1 MKMKNEFLN
10 KRSLKFGSYSVA
22 LTTIIIAAVV
32 ILNAIVGAT
41 QIRDRLKIDLTS
53 QKLYSIGE
61 QTDEV
66 LKALTQD
73 IEIIG
78 LFDENQSD
86 QYYDQIVEFVKQ
98 YELKSNKIH
107 IRYVDPD
114 KEVAYIQNEL
124 DPNGVLGVQKYNFV
138 VKSDRRTKVLSAYD
152 LIEQTTD
159 QNYQM
164 NISGLNAEYAFT
176 GAIRYVSADEIPVIY
191 YTQGHGE
198 GDMSTDYSELK
209 LSIERH
215 GYDMK
220 PLVLSSQENVPADAS
235 IVMVTSPQMDLSVQE
250 MDKLSNYVENGGN
263 ALLMFDPLEL
273 NTPMPN
279 FETFLTRYNIGLGY
293 DIVFEMAANR
303 YSFNEP
309 VVFMPYVENNDINA
323 NLDPDSFI
331 MTMAFTRSIPILQN
345 QKEWI
350 TCTPLLTTS
359 AEAESQAL
367 NADAQNTKGPFNIAV
382 AAENKG
388 GNKPSK
394 AVVIGNALFVTN
406 NGKDSFGAT
415 GETFV
420 LNALNWMENKETD
433 IFIAAKTYSVPMLE
447 GVTQQTM
454 ILVPIVLIVVIP
466 LIIFGVGV
474 FIWLRRRHL

>member
-1 MKMKNEFLN
+1 MNMKNDFLN

-22 LTTIIIAAVV
+22 LTAIVIAAVV

-61 QTDEV
+61 KTDEV
-66 LKALTQD
+66 LKELNQD

-78 LFDENQSD
+78 LFDENESD
-86 QYYDQIVEFVKQ
+86 QYYNQIVEFVKQ

-107 IRYVDPD
+107 IRYVDPV

-124 DPNGVLGVQKYNFV
+124 DPNGVLGIQKYNYV
-138 VKSDRRTKVLSAYD
+138 VKSDKRTKVLSAYD

-164 NISGLNAEYAFT
+164 SISGLNAEYAFT
-176 GAIRYVSADEIPVIY
+176 GAIRYVAADEVPVIY

-209 LSIERH
+209 HSIEQH
-215 GYDMK
+215 GYDVK
-220 PLVLSSQENVPADAS
+220 PLTLSALEGVPADAS
-235 IVMVTSPQMDLSVQE
+235 VVLITGPQQDLSVQE
-250 MDKLSNYVENGGN
+250 MERLTTYMENGGDT
-263 ALLMFDPLEL
+263 LLMFDSLEL
-273 NTPMPN
+273 NPQMPN
-279 FETFLTRYNIGLGY
+279 FEVFLAKFNLGLGY
-293 DIVFEMAANR
+293 DIIFEMAANR
-303 YSFNEP
+303 YYFNKP
-309 VVFMPYVENNDINA
+309 YIFMPTVENNDINA
-323 NLDPDSFI
+323 NLDPDTFN
-331 MTMAFTRSIPILQN
+331 MTVAYTRSIPILQN

-359 AEAESQAL
+359 AEAEGQAL
-367 NADAQNTKGPFNIAV
+367 NHDAQNTKGPFNIAV

-388 GNKPSK
+388 NSAPSK
-394 AVVIGNALFVTN
+394 TVVIGNALFVTDS
-406 NGKDSFGAT
+406 GRDSFGAT
-415 GETFV
+415 GETFI
-420 LNALNWMENKETD
+420 LSALNWMENKETD

-447 GVTQQTM
+447 NVTQQTM
-454 ILVPIVLIVVIP
+454 ILVPIVLIVVVP